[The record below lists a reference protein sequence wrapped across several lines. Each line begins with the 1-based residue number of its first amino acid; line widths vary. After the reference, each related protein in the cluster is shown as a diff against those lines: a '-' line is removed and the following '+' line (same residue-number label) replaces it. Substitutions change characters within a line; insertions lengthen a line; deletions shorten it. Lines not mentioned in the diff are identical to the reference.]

1 MLADGGWMLG
11 PGHTWA
17 TQGAYLHKQTHT
29 RTCVRIHRYRC
40 IHVYM
45 YLHINISINKH
56 TYAYT
61 YTYICTY
68 TYTYTYTYTC
78 KYRCARMDEH
88 KYELR
93 QIYTL
98 VTMKYETE

>member
-1 MLADGGWMLG
+1 M
-11 PGHTWA
+11 
-17 TQGAYLHKQTHT
+17 
-29 RTCVRIHRYRC
+29 
-40 IHVYM
+40 
-45 YLHINISINKH
+45 NKH

>member
-1 MLADGGWMLG
+1 MGSLRSEGRPFSAASREERDINFSGYVLADGGWMLG

-45 YLHINISINKH
+45 YLHICVHIHIH
-56 TYAYT
+56 VHLHLH
-61 YTYICTY
+61 IH
-68 TYTYTYTYTC
+68 
-78 KYRCARMDEH
+78 M
-88 KYELR
+88 
-93 QIYTL
+93 QI
-98 VTMKYETE
+98 